1 MYLHHLSVP
10 RETFLLTHGSI
21 EMLVSSSSHKL
32 RRVAAI
38 GFAAIISIGLASC
51 TGAGFGPPELQQEG
65 TPDLIVGS
73 PSASDS
79 GPVAGVTFTLR
90 ATVRNLGDGAS
101 AATTLRYYRSTDAT
115 ITASDTE
122 VGTDAVA
129 ALAPAGDGSESVDL
143 TAPTTA
149 GTYYYGACVDP
160 VTDES
165 DTTNNCASSVRVTV
179 REPEPGEPDLVVAAP
194 TVSDSGPA
202 AGASFT
208 LSATVRNA
216 GDGASAA
223 TTLRYYR
230 STDAT
235 ITASDTEAGT
245 DAVAALAPA
254 GGGSESVDL
263 TAPASPGTYYYGA
276 CVDAVADESDT
287 TNNCSTSLPVNVQIT
302 VTEPEGHPDLVVA
315 APTVSDSGPAAGA
328 SFTLSATVRNAGEGA
343 AAATTLRYYRSTD
356 ATITTSDTAAG
367 TDEVAALAA
376 SGSSSESVDV
386 TAPATAGTYYYGACV
401 DPVTGESDIINN
413 CSSSVRVMV
422 SEDLEVAAPTVSDS
436 VPAPGAK
443 FTLSVSVKSAG
454 EGSAAT
460 TTLSIYR
467 STDATI
473 TTSDTLVG
481 TVVAELATSETS
493 SQSTR
498 LAASTSPGAY
508 YVGEVELT
516 APNTSG
522 KYYYGA
528 CVDTATGG
536 ADITDNCSPSAL
548 VVVMEPDLVVAA
560 TSVSDSSPTAGASFT
575 LSATVRNAGEGTSA
589 ATTLRYYRS
598 TDATITTSDT
608 AAGTDAVAGLAASG
622 SSRQS
627 VILVA
632 PATAGTY
639 YYGACVDPVTG
650 ESDTTNNCSSSVT
663 VPVTVP
669 VANKPDLKIYA
680 VVAGTNPFGG
690 TGPGGLIQLSVGLRN
705 DGDAAAAA
713 TTLRFYRS
721 TDATITT
728 ADTEEGTV
736 EIEELAA
743 SGTTSEGMDVN
754 APATTGTYYYGA
766 CVDAV
771 PDESDMTNN
780 CSPSVRVTVTE
791 PVPDKPDLVL
801 AAPTVSD
808 SGPAAGATFTLSAT
822 VRNAGEGAS
831 AATTLRYYRSTDA
844 TIATSDTQVGTDA
857 VTGLAAAGSSD
868 QSVDLTAPDTSGT
881 YYYGACV
888 DTVTD
893 ESDTTNNC
901 SSSVQVTVPDK
912 PDLVVAAPTVSD
924 SGPAAGASFTLS
936 ATVRNAGD
944 GASAATTL
952 RYYRST
958 DATIATSD
966 TQVGTAAVA
975 GLAAAGSS
983 SQSVDLTAPDTSG
996 TYYYGACVVAVP
1008 DESDMTNNCSS
1019 SVQVTVPDKPDLV
1032 VAAPTVSDS
1041 GPVAG
1046 ASFTLSATVRNAG
1059 EGASAATTLRYY
1071 RSTDATITTSDTPVG
1086 TAAVAGLA
1094 AAGSSS
1100 QSVDLTA
1107 PDTSGTYYYGACV
1120 DTVTG
1125 ESDMTN
1131 NCSSSVQVT
1140 VPDKPDLVV
1149 AAPTVSD
1156 SGPAAG
1162 ASFTLSA
1169 TVRNAGEGA
1178 SAATTLRYY
1187 RSTDVTVTTSDT
1199 QVGTAAV
1206 AGLAAAGSSSQSV
1219 DLTAPDTSGT
1229 YYYGACVVAVPDE
1242 SDTANNCS
1250 DSVPVTVT
1258 VPEPKPDL
1266 VVDSPSVDDSGPA
1279 AGAQFTLSA
1288 TVRNDGEGTAAA
1300 TTLRYYRST
1309 DATIT
1314 LSDTQVGTD
1323 EVGEL
1328 AASGTSDESVSLT
1341 APSTAGTYYY
1351 GACVVAVTDE
1361 FDTTNNC
1368 SSSVQ
1373 VMVPSPQPDLVVAA
1387 PTVSDSGPA
1396 AGASFTLSATVENE
1410 GGGAAAATTL
1420 RYYQS
1425 TDGTITAS
1433 DTEVG
1438 TDAVTGL
1445 AAAGSSDQS
1454 VDLTAPSGPA
1464 TYYYGACVDAVT
1476 DESDTT
1482 NNCSTSVEVTVPE
1495 PKPDLVV
1502 GSPSVDDDEPAA
1514 GASFTLSATVKNEG
1528 GGAAAATTLRYYRS
1542 TDATIATSDTQV
1554 GTDSVAGLAASG
1566 SSSESV
1572 DLTAPDTSGT
1582 YYYGACVDTVT
1593 DESDTTNNCSASVEV
1608 TVETQQGSP
1617 DLVVASLSKRDNLPI
1632 ASIVSI
1638 NNQLVIILSPAFTLS
1653 VTVSNTGD
1661 GESAATTLRY
1671 YRSTDATI
1679 TTSDTEESTDAIPE
1693 LSAAGTS
1700 SQSVDLQGPFTP
1712 GTYYYGACAD
1722 TVTDESDT
1730 TNNCSTS
1737 VHVTVP
1743 EPKSDLVVES
1753 PSVDDSGPTAGATFT
1768 LSATVRNDGVG
1779 TSAATTLRY
1788 YRSTDATITTS
1799 DTEVGTDEVA
1809 GLALSDSSSESVDL
1823 TAPDTSGTYYFGA
1836 CVDSVTDESD
1846 TTNNCSTSVT
1856 VTVPEPAPDLVVE
1869 SPSVSGSD
1877 PDAGATFTLSA
1888 TVRNDGDEA
1897 SAATTLRYYRSTGA
1911 VITTS
1916 DTEVGTDEVGEL
1928 AASGTSDESVSLTA
1942 RLPAG
1947 TYYYGA
1953 CVDAVTGE
1961 SDTTN
1966 NCSSAVQVTVTAPD
1980 KPDLVIYAIVTF
1992 TNPFGG
1998 TPPGGLIGMS
2008 AGVRNQGGAA
2018 SPATTLRFY
2027 QSTDATI
2034 TTSDTEVG
2042 TDAVG
2047 GLAAS
2052 GTRSHGADVTA
2063 SSSPGTYYY
2072 GACVDAVTDEF
2083 DTTNNCSGSIQVDVS
2098 E

>member
-1 MYLHHLSVP
+1 M
-10 RETFLLTHGSI
+10 
-21 EMLVSSSSHKL
+21 
-32 RRVAAI
+32 
-38 GFAAIISIGLASC
+38 
-51 TGAGFGPPELQQEG
+51 QQVG

-90 ATVRNLGDGAS
+90 ATVRNPGDGAS

-115 ITASDTE
+115 ITTSDTL

-129 ALAPAGDGSESVDL
+129 ALAASGSSSESVDV
-143 TAPTTA
+143 TAPATA

-202 AGASFT
+202 AGATFT

-276 CVDAVADESDT
+276 CVDAVADESDP

-302 VTEPEGHPDLVVA
+302 VTEPEGHPDLEVA
-315 APTVSDSGPAAGA
+315 APSVSDSGPAAGA
-328 SFTLSATVRNAGEGA
+328 TFTLSATVRNEGEGA

-436 VPAPGAK
+436 VPAPGAT

-481 TVVAELATSETS
+481 TVVAELATSETG

-498 LAASTSPGAY
+498 LAAATSPGTY
-508 YVGEVELT
+508 YFGKVELH
-516 APNTSG
+516 APDTPG
-522 KYYYGA
+522 TYHYGA
-528 CVDTATGG
+528 CVDPVTGG
-536 ADITDNCSPSAL
+536 AATTDNCSPSAR
-548 VVVMEPDLVVAA
+548 VVVTEPDLVVAA
-560 TSVSDSSPTAGASFT
+560 TSVSDSSPTAGATFT

-608 AAGTDAVAGLAASG
+608 AAGTDKVAGLAASG
-622 SSRQS
+622 SSSES
-627 VILVA
+627 VDVTA

-650 ESDTTNNCSSSVT
+650 ESDTTNNCSPSVT

-736 EIEELAA
+736 EVEELAA

-771 PDESDMTNN
+771 PDESDNTNN

-791 PVPDKPDLVL
+791 PVPDKPDLVV

-808 SGPAAGATFTLSAT
+808 SGPVAGASFTLSAT

-831 AATTLRYYRSTDA
+831 AATTLRYYRSTDV
-844 TIATSDTQVGTDA
+844 TIATSDTEVGTDA

-868 QSVDLTAPDTSGT
+868 QSVDLTAPDTTGT

-888 DTVTD
+888 DAVTD

-936 ATVRNAGD
+936 ATVRNAGE

-1008 DESDMTNNCSS
+1008 DE
-1019 SVQVTVPDKPDLV
+1019 L
-1032 VAAPTVSDS
+1032 
-1041 GPVAG
+1041 
-1046 ASFTLSATVRNAG
+1046 
-1059 EGASAATTLRYY
+1059 
-1071 RSTDATITTSDTPVG
+1071 
-1086 TAAVAGLA
+1086 
-1094 AAGSSS
+1094 
-1100 QSVDLTA
+1100 
-1107 PDTSGTYYYGACV
+1107 
-1120 DTVTG
+1120 
-1125 ESDMTN
+1125 
-1131 NCSSSVQVT
+1131 
-1140 VPDKPDLVV
+1140 
-1149 AAPTVSD
+1149 
-1156 SGPAAG
+1156 
-1162 ASFTLSA
+1162 
-1169 TVRNAGEGA
+1169 
-1178 SAATTLRYY
+1178 
-1187 RSTDVTVTTSDT
+1187 
-1199 QVGTAAV
+1199 
-1206 AGLAAAGSSSQSV
+1206 
-1219 DLTAPDTSGT
+1219 
-1229 YYYGACVVAVPDE
+1229 
-1242 SDTANNCS
+1242 DTANNCS
-1250 DSVPVTVT
+1250 DSVPVT

-1288 TVRNDGEGTAAA
+1288 TVRNDGEGTAAATTLRYYRSTDATISPSDTQVGTDSGSESLAASGTSDESVSLTAPSTAGTYYYGACVVAVTDEFDTTNNCSSSVQVTVPSPQPDLVVAAPSVTDSTPDAGATFTLSAEVRNDGDGSAAA

-1361 FDTTNNC
+1361 SDTTNNCSSSATVTVAEQTSQSGPDLVVYAIFINRSPAGAPVAAFLLDAKVRNDGDEASPSTALVFYRSTDATITTSDTRVGGDTVAGLAVAGISSGRFALTAPASPGTYYYGACVNTVTGESDTTNNC

-1373 VMVPSPQPDLVVAA
+1373 LTVPEPQPDLVVAA

-1396 AGASFTLSATVENE
+1396 AGASFTLSATVRNAEE
-1410 GGGAAAATTL
+1410 GA
-1420 RYYQS
+1420 
-1425 TDGTITAS
+1425 
-1433 DTEVG
+1433 
-1438 TDAVTGL
+1438 
-1445 AAAGSSDQS
+1445 
-1454 VDLTAPSGPA
+1454 
-1464 TYYYGACVDAVT
+1464 
-1476 DESDTT
+1476 
-1482 NNCSTSVEVTVPE
+1482 
-1495 PKPDLVV
+1495 
-1502 GSPSVDDDEPAA
+1502 
-1514 GASFTLSATVKNEG
+1514 
-1528 GGAAAATTLRYYRS
+1528 
-1542 TDATIATSDTQV
+1542 
-1554 GTDSVAGLAASG
+1554 
-1566 SSSESV
+1566 
-1572 DLTAPDTSGT
+1572 
-1582 YYYGACVDTVT
+1582 
-1593 DESDTTNNCSASVEV
+1593 
-1608 TVETQQGSP
+1608 
-1617 DLVVASLSKRDNLPI
+1617 
-1632 ASIVSI
+1632 
-1638 NNQLVIILSPAFTLS
+1638 
-1653 VTVSNTGD
+1653 
-1661 GESAATTLRY
+1661 SAATTLRY

-1679 TTSDTEESTDAIPE
+1679 TTSDTSVGTVAV
-1693 LSAAGTS
+1693 AALAASGS
-1700 SQSVDLQGPFTP
+1700 SPQSVNLTAPASP
-1712 GTYYYGACAD
+1712 GTYYYGACVD
-1722 TVTDESDT
+1722 EVTDESDT

-1737 VHVTVP
+1737 VAVTVA
-1743 EPKSDLVVES
+1743 DADQQG
-1753 PSVDDSGPTAGATFT
+1753 PSVEISAEDDKEWAPVGGTVD
-1768 LSATVRNDGVG
+1768 LSARVLDDEGEEITGTTVRWSSSNTAVATVDSSGVMTAVGEG
-1779 TSAATTLRY
+1779 TVTLTATATVSSSSTQSSMARSGAAVEKSEETVSGSVRMTVVKRAARIDISPASLSFDSVGDSAYLT
-1788 YRSTDATITTS
+1788 ATIYDEADNVMRPTYWGWSSADTAVATAHGVVGSEVRGYVKAIGEGTTTVS
-1799 DTEVGTDEVA
+1799 MRANGSATGTA
-1809 GLALSDSSSESVDL
+1809 
-1823 TAPDTSGTYYFGA
+1823 
-1836 CVDSVTDESD
+1836 
-1846 TTNNCSTSVT
+1846 SVT
-1856 VTVPEPAPDLVVE
+1856 VTLPVARVEVSLIELTFLALGATKTVTVRVLDENGVEDEDASFSYIMAFSPCCGFRPGDTLNSLAIERVDDGLEITAEGTGSGHIRIRSSGVESAIVLVRVYQVPASLTVSPDSATLAVGATATLRASVMDANGHDIPLAEGGKGGLVVYWETSDSDVATVDGADDHADRNTGATATVTAAAAGTATITGRHGSDVIGTATITVTVPVPEPDLVVAA
-1869 SPSVSGSD
+1869 PTVSNNA
-1877 PDAGATFTLSA
+1877 PDAGAAFTLSA

-1911 VITTS
+1911 IITTS
-1916 DTEVGTDEVGEL
+1916 DTEVGTDEVGAL

-1942 RLPAG
+1942 TLPAG

-1953 CVDAVTGE
+1953 CVDAVTDE

-1966 NCSSAVQVTVTAPD
+1966 NCSSSVQVTVAPPAH
-1980 KPDLVIYAIVTF
+1980 PDLVIYAVTTG

-1998 TPPGGLIGMS
+1998 TGPGGLIQMS
-2008 AGVRNQGGAA
+2008 AGVRNQGSVA
-2018 SPATTLRFY
+2018 SPATTVRFY

-2042 TDAVG
+2042 MDDVG
-2047 GLAAS
+2047 ALAAS
-2052 GTRSHGADVTA
+2052 ETRSHEADVHAPATT
-2063 SSSPGTYYY
+2063 GTYYY
-2072 GACVDAVTDEF
+2072 GACVDSVTDEF
-2083 DTTNNCSGSIQVDVS
+2083 DTTNNCSGSLPVEVT
-2098 E
+2098 